1 MRISFVLFT
10 MLMGVAMPSPLLAQ
24 ATQPDPQQI
33 ADMQAR
39 AAQQM
44 KPAEFVL
51 QYRTDLG
58 LTAPQ
63 VAALELLAVAQRDSA
78 RARQAHAVDRMRA
91 NSTNP
96 ALAAAVSW
104 SGPVDEAALR
114 DAMCRQS
121 AAQSESMLGLAA
133 DRRAVASV
141 LTPGQVAQLPRIQA
155 DDLMKALKQP

>member
-1 MRISFVLFT
+1 MRISDVLFT

-78 RARQAHAVDRMRA
+78 RARQARARDRGGPPGGRQRAHARPSCTV
-91 NSTNP
+91 
-96 ALAAAVSW
+96 AAH
-104 SGPVDEAALR
+104 SG
-114 DAMCRQS
+114 
-121 AAQSESMLGLAA
+121 G
-133 DRRAVASV
+133 
-141 LTPGQVAQLPRIQA
+141 
-155 DDLMKALKQP
+155 